1 MFYKNYYYYSLR
13 WMTQNIKILQ
23 KPRVIRNISQVHR
36 YPLALLIVIRIYTE
50 NFSTNEIEPVSQ
62 KQVSM

>member
-1 MFYKNYYYYSLR
+1 
-13 WMTQNIKILQ
+13 MTQNIKILQ